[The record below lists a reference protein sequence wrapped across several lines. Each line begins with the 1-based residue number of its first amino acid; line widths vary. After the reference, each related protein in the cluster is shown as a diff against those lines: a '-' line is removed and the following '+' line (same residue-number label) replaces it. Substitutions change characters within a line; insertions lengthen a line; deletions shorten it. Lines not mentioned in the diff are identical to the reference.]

1 MQIVTPEYHPAQ
13 DAIYGSSSQP
23 LLNTPEYL
31 DREHW
36 LLSVQPFRAGGYEA
50 TLLQVDLQA
59 AADRAMRPRKY
70 GARIEDDSP
79 RSQLSVDSARARAK
93 STVRKRIKDFGGNR
107 LCTLTIRQ
115 SEELGYWSPDD
126 WADSFAKYV
135 RILRKYGLLND
146 YVAVLEPHKIGL
158 DRLKARREDV
168 RTHGGASIE
177 SVWDIPLHMHFVT
190 RSATK
195 LPLHLMRKCWAIASG
210 RSGNIDLKH
219 MVDRSGRDSIDR
231 VAAYATKYI
240 TKNVSELERFNKK
253 RYWAAGQSLLKKGHS
268 WLVSR
273 TRDDALDECLRI
285 LSISAQDMA
294 NLNALRCVYRF
305 PNDCGAWLNIRP
317 GALTSDPPF

>member
-1 MQIVTPEYHPAQ
+1 MIIVPPEYHPVQ
-13 DAIYGSSSQP
+13 DAVFGSSGQP

-36 LLSVQPFRAGGYEA
+36 LLSVQSFRAGGFEA

-70 GARIEDDSP
+70 GARLEDDSP

-115 SEELGYWSPDD
+115 SDDIGYFSPDD
-126 WADSFAKYV
+126 WADAFARFV

-158 DRLKARREDV
+158 DRLAARRGDV
-168 RTHGGASIE
+168 RTHGGVAIGS
-177 SVWDIPLHMHFVT
+177 WDIPMHMHFVT
-190 RSATK
+190 RSVLK
-195 LPLHLMRKCWAIASG
+195 LPIHLMRKCWAIASG
-210 RSGNIDLKH
+210 RSGNIDVQRL
-219 MVDRSGRDSIDR
+219 VDRSGRDSVDR
-231 VAAYATKYI
+231 VASYATKYI

-273 TRDDALDECLRI
+273 TRDDALDECMRI
-285 LSISAQDMA
+285 LSISAQDIA
-294 NLNALRCVYRF
+294 NLDASRCIFRF
-305 PNDCGAWLNIRP
+305 PNACGAWLNIRP
-317 GALTSDPPF
+317 GMLATPPPF